1 MEKEL
6 SEIESETREEI
17 SKDDLAAENDSEKEF
32 DNSAESKDVEE
43 EKELNLGTL
52 LEIVSGIKKVTIPSG
67 IKHV

>member
-6 SEIESETREEI
+6 SEIESETRE
-17 SKDDLAAENDSEKEF
+17 DDLAEENDSEKEF
-32 DNSAESKDVEE
+32 DNSAESKEE